1 MRNVGWIQVKAL
13 PESAQACFL
22 VPVPLLQAVL
32 DPVWVW
38 SCCSSAFPQDLLQ
51 VSKKTVFPDNS
62 ETPYERLSPNLGD
75 FLCHLSIQLAQSS
88 LVLGKPRIL

>member
-32 DPVWVW
+32 DPVWV
-38 SCCSSAFPQDLLQ
+38 
-51 VSKKTVFPDNS
+51 
-62 ETPYERLSPNLGD
+62 
-75 FLCHLSIQLAQSS
+75 
-88 LVLGKPRIL
+88 

>member
-32 DPVWVW
+32 DQVW
-38 SCCSSAFPQDLLQ
+38 
-51 VSKKTVFPDNS
+51 
-62 ETPYERLSPNLGD
+62 
-75 FLCHLSIQLAQSS
+75 I
-88 LVLGKPRIL
+88 